1 MKKNNTMKYL
11 TWIFYSML
19 FWNTSAAQSN
29 KKIIYSAAA
38 PKPIGP
44 YSQGILTNNTL
55 YISGQIALDT
65 AGKMDTSDI
74 TIEFSRILHNMNH
87 ILEAANMKYSNI
99 VKTTI
104 YLTDLKNFAVI
115 NELYA
120 QYFKLNPP
128 ARETVE
134 VKALPKGAHIEISA
148 IAVQ

>member
-1 MKKNNTMKYL
+1 MVL
-11 TWIFYSML
+11 LL
-19 FWNTSAAQSN
+19 FGSYTSLAQSN
-29 KKIIYSAAA
+29 KKVIYTTAA

-44 YSQGILTNNTL
+44 YSQGILVNNTL
-55 YISGQIALDT
+55 YIAGQIALDT
-65 AGKMDTSDI
+65 SGKMDTADI

-87 ILEAANMKYSNI
+87 ILDAAKMNYGNI

-104 YLTDLKNFAVI
+104 YLTDLKQFSIV

-120 QYFKLNPP
+120 QYFKQNPP